1 MSEFLLP
8 IVVILVLVLVNG
20 LFVAAE
26 FALVGARRSRLATLA
41 QEGSGSAR
49 WLLGVFDRHAGKD
62 AYIAV
67 AQLGITLA
75 SVGLGMYGEPA
86 VARWMYPTLAGFGL
100 ADGQVHAVAF
110 IVALGGITYLHV
122 VFGEMIPKALALQA
136 PERVSISV
144 NPLMRI
150 FAVVFKPAVILLN
163 RIAFA
168 LMRLL
173 GIRDP
178 DKSASLYTS
187 KELEIATGEVGDSG
201 QLDTVQRSLIDNI
214 FEMEERTAEE
224 LMTSRSRMQAIELDS
239 GENAVALL
247 IANQVATRYPVFAG
261 SLDDVVG
268 VLHVKDFI
276 RARAS
281 GSDASLRGIMRK
293 LPRVA
298 ATTTAEDLLAL
309 FKKMRVHAALVVD
322 EFGGTLGFVTMDDL
336 VADVIDEE
344 DATPSK
350 WIRKEADG
358 SLMLDGEVTLAEL
371 AEDYGVDLEHPDVV
385 TVAGLFLAER
395 GTLPG
400 VGDAIE
406 VHDRRL
412 VVEEMVGMKVTR
424 VRMSA
429 ES

>member
-100 ADGQVHAVAF
+100 SDGQVHAVAF

-136 PERVSISV
+136 PESVSISV
-144 NPLMRI
+144 NPLMRV

>member
-1 MSEFLLP
+1 MSEILLP
-8 IVVILVLVLVNG
+8 IAVILLLVLVNG

-100 ADGQVHAVAF
+100 SDSHVHAVAF

-144 NPLMRI
+144 NPLMRV
-150 FAVVFKPAVILLN
+150 FAVLFKPAVIVLN
-163 RIAFA
+163 RTAFA

-214 FEMEERTAEE
+214 FEMEDRTAEE
-224 LMTSRSRMQAIELDS
+224 LMSSRSRMQAIELDS
-239 GENAVALL
+239 HENAVALL
-247 IANQVATRYPVFAG
+247 VANQVATRYPVYAG

-276 RARAS
+276 RARAA
-281 GSDASLRGIMRK
+281 GTDASLRGIVRT

-309 FKKMRVHAALVVD
+309 FKKQRVHAALVVD
-322 EFGGTLGFVTMDDL
+322 EFGGTLGFVTMDHL

-344 DATPSK
+344 DANPSK
-350 WIRKEADG
+350 WISKEADG
-358 SLMLDGEVTLAEL
+358 RLVLDGEVTLAEL
-371 AEDYGVDLEHPDVV
+371 AEDHGIDLEHPDVV

-395 GTLPG
+395 GTLPS

-406 VHDRRL
+406 FDDRRL
-412 VVEEMVGMKVTR
+412 VVEEMIGMKVTR
-424 VRMSA
+424 VRMSPL
-429 ES
+429 S

>member
-8 IVVILVLVLVNG
+8 IAVILLLVVVNG

-26 FALVGARRSRLATLA
+26 FALVAARRSRLATLA
-41 QEGSGSAR
+41 EQGSGSAR

-100 ADGQVHAVAF
+100 SDGQVHAVAF

-136 PERVSISV
+136 PESVSISV
-144 NPLMRI
+144 NPLMRV

-281 GSDASLRGIMRK
+281 GADASLRGIMRK

-429 ES
+429 VS